1 MKLTDTLE
9 ETFLALSSNKARTGL
24 TILGIVI
31 GIGSVIVMV
40 AIGQGSSSSIQS
52 SIESTGSNLLMITP
66 GATRTLGY
74 GARSAGGTAKTLTL
88 EDSKEIVAEISAVK
102 ALTNEVSGRYQV
114 VYKGNNTN
122 TSIMGTDANYAT
134 VKNVSVLQGAFI
146 EDSYVESS
154 SKVAVLGPTV
164 VTDLFGETDQVFA
177 DIDLST
183 VIGKTIK
190 INKLQFKIIGVTK
203 EKGGSGFS
211 NQDDMIYIPYTT
223 AQKYLSGNKYLSEI
237 DVQISDAS
245 LMTNAQTEIT
255 NLLLSLHNISDST
268 AADFSIQNQADLLE
282 TITSTSQTLT
292 YLLAAIAG
300 ISLLVGGIGIMN
312 MMLTT
317 VTERTREI
325 GLRKAIGAKAKDVSF
340 QFLTEA
346 VVLTFTGGIVGVTLG
361 WIISFGLNYF
371 SITTTVISVW
381 SIFLAVGV
389 SAGIGILFGYYP
401 AKRASKLNPIEA
413 LRYE

>member
-1 MKLTDTLE
+1 MKIADTLE
-9 ETFLALSSNKARTGL
+9 ETFSALLSNKVRTSL
-24 TILGIVI
+24 TILGIII

-40 AIGQGSSSSIQS
+40 AIGQGSSSSITS

-66 GATRTLGY
+66 GAAKSFGY

-88 EDSKEIVAEISAVK
+88 EDSKEIVAEISSVK

-122 TSIMGTDANYAT
+122 TSIMGTDTNYAT
-134 VKNVSVLQGAFI
+134 VKNVSILQGSFI
-146 EDSYVESS
+146 ENSYVEGS

-164 VTDLFGETDQVFA
+164 VTNLFTTGEEEFA
-177 DIDLST
+177 DIDLNA

-190 INKLQFKIIGVTK
+190 INKLEFKVVGVTR

-223 AQKYLSGNKYLSEI
+223 AQKYLSGNKYLTEI
-237 DVQISDAS
+237 DVQISDAD
-245 LMTNAQTEIT
+245 LMTSAQTEIT
-255 NLLLSLHNISDST
+255 NLLLGLHNISDST
-268 AADFSIQNQADLLE
+268 AADFSIQNQSDLLE
-282 TITSTSQTLT
+282 TITSTTQTLT

-317 VTERTREI
+317 VTERTKEI
-325 GLRKAIGAKAKDVSF
+325 GLRKAIGAKGNDISF

-346 VVLTFTGGIVGVTLG
+346 VVLTFTGGIVGVALG

-371 SITTTVISVW
+371 SITTTVVSVG
-381 SIFLAVGV
+381 SIFLAVFV
-389 SAGIGILFGYYP
+389 SAGIGIIFGYYP
-401 AKRASKLNPIEA
+401 AKRAAKLNPIEA